1 MLQIQWIIPAEKTL
15 EPSIFMHE
23 DKWVQSRKIHILQ
36 KVEKKVVECH
46 TMGTHYLISGFT

>member
-23 DKWVQSRKIHILQ
+23 DKWVLLVPRVFDDPRSCQMDGRVIS
-36 KVEKKVVECH
+36 
-46 TMGTHYLISGFT
+46 THKGS